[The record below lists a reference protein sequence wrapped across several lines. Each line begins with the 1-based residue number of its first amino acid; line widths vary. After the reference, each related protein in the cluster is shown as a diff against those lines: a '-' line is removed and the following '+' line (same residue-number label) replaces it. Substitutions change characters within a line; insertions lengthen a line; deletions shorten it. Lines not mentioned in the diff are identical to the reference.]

1 MKTGGKML
9 NLEEIGTI
17 LVIDDNPT
25 NLQVLYKALS
35 DRGYDVLVEM
45 DGKSGI
51 ELVKN
56 SPPDLI
62 LLDVMMPGI
71 DGFETCRRLQ
81 ADPLTK
87 EIPIIFMT
95 ALSDTVD
102 KVKGLSLG
110 AVDYISK
117 PFQQEEVLAR
127 IKVHLKLRRLSL
139 QLAEQNQQLEE
150 RVKQRTAKLYKTIEE
165 LNQTQLHLVQSEKMS
180 AIGQLI
186 AGIAHE
192 INNPVGCIV
201 GNIEEA
207 TNAIKDL
214 TEYLQ
219 LCQEKFHTPGSE
231 IERKASEI
239 DLEFL
244 IEDLPKMLFSM
255 KTGIDRIRNISTSL
269 RTFSRADSEYKVLAD
284 IREGIDST
292 LMILQHRL
300 KANNNRPA
308 IQVIKN
314 YGDTPLLKCY
324 LGQLNQVFMNVL
336 ANAIDALEEANSGR
350 TFGSFASAPNTI
362 TITTQLSDCQQDV
375 LIKIK
380 DNGQGMSEQIISHI
394 FDYSFTTK
402 AVGKGT
408 GIGLSISR
416 QVVEET
422 HGGSLTCSSVLG
434 EGTEFTIALHLK

>member
-1 MKTGGKML
+1 MS

-71 DGFETCRRLQ
+71 DGFETCSRLQ

-127 IKVHLKLRRLSL
+127 IKVHLKLRRLTL
-139 QLAEQNQQLEE
+139 QLTEQNQQLEE
-150 RVKQRTAKLYKTIEE
+150 RVEKRTAKLYRAIKE
-165 LNQTQLHLVQSEKMS
+165 LKQTQLQLVQSEKMS

-219 LCQEKFHTPGSE
+219 LCQEKCHTPGSE
-231 IERKASEI
+231 MEQKASEI
-239 DLEFL
+239 DLEFI

-255 KTGIDRIRNISTSL
+255 KTGIDRIRSISNSL

-284 IREGIDST
+284 IQEGIDST

-300 KANNNRPA
+300 KANNKRPA

-314 YGDTPLLKCY
+314 YGDIPLLKCY
-324 LGQLNQVFMNVL
+324 LGQLNQVFMNVF
-336 ANAIDALEEANSGR
+336 ANAIDALEEANIGR

-362 TITTQLSDCQQDV
+362 MITTQLSDCQRDI

-380 DNGQGMSEQIISHI
+380 DNGKGISEHIISHI

-422 HGGSLTCSSVLG
+422 HGGSLTCASVLG
-434 EGTEFTIALHLK
+434 EGTEFTIALHLE

>member
-1 MKTGGKML
+1 ML
-9 NLEEIGTI
+9 NIEEIGTI
-17 LVIDDNPT
+17 LVVDDNPT
-25 NLQVLYKALS
+25 NLQVLYQALC

-45 DGKSGI
+45 DGESGI
-51 ELVKN
+51 ELVQS

-81 ADPLTK
+81 ADPLTR

-127 IKVHLKLRRLSL
+127 IKVHLKLRRLTL
-139 QLAEQNQQLEE
+139 QLAQQNQQLEE
-150 RVKQRTAKLYKTIEE
+150 RVQKRTAKLYQTVEALK
-165 LNQTQLHLVQSEKMS
+165 QTQLQLVQSEKMS

-186 AGIAHE
+186 AGVAHE

-207 TNAIKDL
+207 NNAIEDL
-214 TEYLQ
+214 SEYLQ
-219 LCQEKFHTPGSE
+219 LCQEKCHTPGSE
-231 IERKASEI
+231 IERKALEI
-239 DLEFL
+239 DLEYL
-244 IEDLPKMLFSM
+244 VEDLPKMLFSM
-255 KTGIDRIRNISTSL
+255 KTGIERIRNISNSL
-269 RTFSRADSEYKVLAD
+269 RTFSRADSEDKVLAD

-300 KANNNRPA
+300 KANHNRPA
-308 IQVIKN
+308 IQIIKN
-314 YGDTPLLKCY
+314 YGDIPAIKCY
-324 LGQLNQVFMNVL
+324 LGQLNQVFMNVV
-336 ANAIDALEEANSGR
+336 ANAIDALEEANQGR
-350 TFGSFASAPNTI
+350 TFAAIAASPNTI
-362 TITTQLSDCQQDV
+362 AITAKLSENKRNV
-375 LIKIK
+375 LIVIK
-380 DNGQGMSEQIISHI
+380 DNGKGMSEEIRAQV

-416 QVVEET
+416 QIVEET
-422 HGGSLTCSSVLG
+422 HSGCLTCASVLG
-434 EGTEFTIALHLK
+434 EGTEFTIALPLE

>member
-1 MKTGGKML
+1 ML
-9 NLEEIGTI
+9 NFEEIGTI

-45 DGKSGI
+45 DGQSGI

-71 DGFETCRRLQ
+71 DGFETCSRLQ
-81 ADPLTK
+81 ADPITK

-139 QLAEQNQQLEE
+139 QLIEQNQQLEE
-150 RVKQRTAKLYKTIEE
+150 RVEKRTAKLYQTIKE
-165 LNQTQLHLVQSEKMS
+165 LKQTQLQLVQSEKMS

-214 TEYLQ
+214 TEYLH
-219 LCQEKFHTPGSE
+219 LCQEKCHIPGSE
-231 IERKASEI
+231 IESKALEI

-255 KTGIDRIRNISTSL
+255 KTGIDRIRNISNSL

-314 YGDTPLLKCY
+314 YGDIPLIKCY
-324 LGQLNQVFMNVL
+324 LGQLNQVFMNVV
-336 ANAIDALEEANSGR
+336 ANAIDALEEANQGR
-350 TFGSFASAPNTI
+350 TFASFAAAPNTI
-362 TITTQLSDCQQDV
+362 TITTKLSDSKEDV

-380 DNGQGMSEQIISHI
+380 DNGKGMSEEIISHI
-394 FDYSFTTK
+394 FDHSFTTK

-416 QVVEET
+416 QIVEET
-422 HGGSLTCSSVLG
+422 QGGCLTCASILG
-434 EGTEFTIALHLK
+434 EGTEFTIALHLE

>member
-1 MKTGGKML
+1 ML
-9 NLEEIGTI
+9 NFEETGTI

-25 NLQVLYKALS
+25 NLQVLYKALC

-51 ELVKN
+51 ELVKS

-71 DGFETCRRLQ
+71 DGFETCIRLQ

-165 LNQTQLHLVQSEKMS
+165 LKQTQLHLVQSEKMS

-207 TNAIKDL
+207 NNAIKDL

-219 LCQEKFHTPGSE
+219 LCQEKCHIPGSE

-255 KTGIDRIRNISTSL
+255 KSGIDRIRNISNSL

-284 IREGIDST
+284 IGEGIEST

-300 KANNNRPA
+300 KANNKRPA

-314 YGDTPLLKCY
+314 YGDIPLLKCY
-324 LGQLNQVFMNVL
+324 LGQLNQVFMNLL
-336 ANAIDALEEANSGR
+336 ANAIDALEEANQGN
-350 TFGSFASAPNTI
+350 TFEFIESRPNLI
-362 TITTQLSDCQQDV
+362 TITTQLSDCKRYI
-375 LIKIK
+375 LIKIR
-380 DNGQGMSEQIISHI
+380 DNGKGIHEEILSHI

-402 AVGKGT
+402 PVGKGT

-416 QVVEET
+416 QIVEET
-422 HGGSLTCSSVLG
+422 QGGCLTCSSVLG
-434 EGTEFTIALHLK
+434 EGTEFAIALNLE

>member
-1 MKTGGKML
+1 ML

>member
-1 MKTGGKML
+1 ML

-35 DRGYDVLVEM
+35 DRGYEVLVEM

-56 SPPDLI
+56 SPPNLI

-165 LNQTQLHLVQSEKMS
+165 LKQTQLHLVQSEKMS

>member
-1 MKTGGKML
+1 ML

-35 DRGYDVLVEM
+35 DRGYEVLVEM

-56 SPPDLI
+56 SPPNLI

-165 LNQTQLHLVQSEKMS
+165 LKQTQLHLVQSEKMS

-219 LCQEKFHTPGSE
+219 LCQEKCHIPGSE

>member
-1 MKTGGKML
+1 MF
-9 NLEEIGTI
+9 NLEERGTI

-71 DGFETCRRLQ
+71 DGFETCSRLQ
-81 ADPLTK
+81 ADPITK

-95 ALSDTVD
+95 ALSDTVN

-127 IKVHLKLRRLSL
+127 IKVHLKLRRLTL

-150 RVKQRTAKLYKTIEE
+150 RVEKRTAKLYQTIKE
-165 LNQTQLHLVQSEKMS
+165 LKQTQLQLVQSEKMS

-219 LCQEKFHTPGSE
+219 LCQEKCHTPGSE
-231 IERKASEI
+231 IEKKASEI
-239 DLEFL
+239 DLEFI
-244 IEDLPKMLFSM
+244 IEDLPEMLFSM
-255 KTGIDRIRNISTSL
+255 KTGIDRIRNISNSL

-300 KANNNRPA
+300 KANNNRPP
-308 IQVIKN
+308 IQVIKI
-314 YGDTPLLKCY
+314 YGDIPLLKCY

-336 ANAIDALEEANSGR
+336 ANAIDALEEANQGR

-362 TITTQLSDCQQDV
+362 TITTQLSDRSRDV

-380 DNGQGMSEQIISHI
+380 DNGKGMSEKIISQI

-408 GIGLSISR
+408 DIGLSISR
-416 QVVEET
+416 QIVEET
-422 HGGSLTCSSVLG
+422 HGGCLTCASVLG
-434 EGTEFTIALHLK
+434 EGTEFTIALNLE

>member
-1 MKTGGKML
+1 MKTGEKML
-9 NLEEIGTI
+9 NFEEIGTI

-71 DGFETCRRLQ
+71 DGFETCSRLQ
-81 ADPLTK
+81 ADPLIK

-127 IKVHLKLRRLSL
+127 IKVHLKLRRLTL
-139 QLAEQNQQLEE
+139 QLAQQNQQLEQ
-150 RVKQRTAKLYKTIEE
+150 RVEKRTAKLYHTIKE
-165 LNQTQLHLVQSEKMS
+165 LKQTQLQLVQSEKMS

-219 LCQEKFHTPGSE
+219 LCQEKCHIPGSQ
-231 IERKASEI
+231 IEKKASDI

-255 KTGIDRIRNISTSL
+255 KSGIERIRNISTSL

-300 KANNNRPA
+300 KANNKRPA
-308 IQVIKN
+308 IQIIKN
-314 YGDTPLLKCY
+314 YGDIPLVKCY
-324 LGQLNQVFMNVL
+324 LGQLNQVFMNVF
-336 ANAIDALEEANSGR
+336 ANAIDALEEANIGR

-362 TITTQLSDCQQDV
+362 TITTQLSDCQRDV

-380 DNGQGMSEQIISHI
+380 DNGKGMSEQIISHI

-434 EGTEFTIALHLK
+434 EGTEFTIALHLE

>member
-1 MKTGGKML
+1 ML
-9 NLEEIGTI
+9 NSEEIGTI

-71 DGFETCRRLQ
+71 DGFETCSRLQ
-81 ADPLTK
+81 ADLITK

-127 IKVHLKLRRLSL
+127 IKVHLKLRRLTL

-150 RVKQRTAKLYKTIEE
+150 RVEKRTAKLYQTIKE
-165 LNQTQLHLVQSEKMS
+165 LKQTQLQLVQSEKMS

-214 TEYLQ
+214 TEYLH
-219 LCQEKFHTPGSE
+219 LCQEKCHISGSE
-231 IERKASEI
+231 MERKALEI

-255 KTGIDRIRNISTSL
+255 KTGIERIRNISNSL

-300 KANNNRPA
+300 KANNNRPE
-308 IQVIKN
+308 IQVIKK
-314 YGDTPLLKCY
+314 YGDIPLLKCY
-324 LGQLNQVFMNVL
+324 LGQLNQVFMNVV
-336 ANAIDALEEANSGR
+336 ANAIDAVEESNQGR
-350 TFGSFASAPNTI
+350 TFSSIAAAPNTI
-362 TITTQLSDCQQDV
+362 TITTELSERQGDV

-380 DNGQGMSEQIISHI
+380 DNGKGMSEEIISHI
-394 FDYSFTTK
+394 FECSFTTK

-416 QVVEET
+416 QIVEET
-422 HGGSLTCSSVLG
+422 HGGCLTCASVLG
-434 EGTEFTIALHLK
+434 EGTEFTIALNLE

>member
-1 MKTGGKML
+1 ML
-9 NLEEIGTI
+9 NLEERGTI

-45 DGKSGI
+45 DGQSGI

-81 ADPLTK
+81 ADPLTQ

-95 ALSDTVD
+95 ALTDTVD

-127 IKVHLKLRRLSL
+127 IKVHLKLRRLTL
-139 QLAEQNQQLEE
+139 QLAEQNQQLED
-150 RVKQRTAKLYKTIEE
+150 RVEKRTAKLYETIEE
-165 LNQTQLHLVQSEKMS
+165 LKQTQLQLVQSEKMS

-201 GNIEEA
+201 GNIQEA
-207 TNAIKDL
+207 TNVIQDL
-214 TEYLQ
+214 TEYLHI
-219 LCQEKFHTPGSE
+219 CQKECQIPGSE
-231 IERKASEI
+231 IEKKAVEI

-255 KTGIDRIRNISTSL
+255 KTGIDRIRNISNSL
-269 RTFSRADSEYKVLAD
+269 RTFSRADSQYKVLAD

-300 KANNNRPA
+300 KANHHRPA
-308 IQVIKN
+308 IQIIKN
-314 YGDTPLLKCY
+314 YGDIPLVKCY

-336 ANAIDALEEANSGR
+336 ANAIDALEEANQGQ
-350 TFGSFASAPNTI
+350 TFAYIESAPNII
-362 TITTQLSDCQQDV
+362 TITTQLSNGKEDV

-380 DNGQGMSEQIISHI
+380 DNGKGMSEKIISQI

-416 QVVEET
+416 QIVEET
-422 HGGSLTCSSVLG
+422 QGGCLTCSSILG
-434 EGTEFTIALHLK
+434 EGTEFTIALHVE

>member
-1 MKTGGKML
+1 ML
-9 NLEEIGTI
+9 NFEEIGTI

-71 DGFETCRRLQ
+71 DGFETCSRLQ

-127 IKVHLKLRRLSL
+127 IKVHLKLRRLTL
-139 QLAEQNQQLEE
+139 QLAQQNQQLEQ
-150 RVKQRTAKLYKTIEE
+150 RVEKRTAKLYHTIKE
-165 LNQTQLHLVQSEKMS
+165 LKQTQLQLVQSEKMS

-219 LCQEKFHTPGSE
+219 LCQEKCHIPGSQ
-231 IERKASEI
+231 IEKKASDI

-255 KTGIDRIRNISTSL
+255 KSGIERIRNISTSL

-300 KANNNRPA
+300 KANNKRPA
-308 IQVIKN
+308 IQIIKN
-314 YGDTPLLKCY
+314 YGDIPLVKCY
-324 LGQLNQVFMNVL
+324 LGQLNQVFMNVF
-336 ANAIDALEEANSGR
+336 ANAIDALEEANIGR

-362 TITTQLSDCQQDV
+362 TITTQLSDCQRDV

-380 DNGQGMSEQIISHI
+380 DNGKGMSEQIISHI

-434 EGTEFTIALHLK
+434 EGTEFTIALHLE

>member
-1 MKTGGKML
+1 ML
-9 NLEEIGTI
+9 NFEEIGTI

-35 DRGYDVLVEM
+35 DRGYEVLVEM

-71 DGFETCRRLQ
+71 DGFETCSRLQ

-139 QLAEQNQQLEE
+139 QLTEQNQQLEE

-165 LNQTQLHLVQSEKMS
+165 LKQTQLHLVQSEKMS

-219 LCQEKFHTPGSE
+219 LCHEKCHIPGSE

-255 KTGIDRIRNISTSL
+255 KSGIERI
-269 RTFSRADSEYKVLAD
+269 
-284 IREGIDST
+284 
-292 LMILQHRL
+292 
-300 KANNNRPA
+300 
-308 IQVIKN
+308 
-314 YGDTPLLKCY
+314 PLLT
-324 LGQLNQVFMNVL
+324 
-336 ANAIDALEEANSGR
+336 S
-350 TFGSFASAPNTI
+350 
-362 TITTQLSDCQQDV
+362 
-375 LIKIK
+375 
-380 DNGQGMSEQIISHI
+380 
-394 FDYSFTTK
+394 
-402 AVGKGT
+402 
-408 GIGLSISR
+408 
-416 QVVEET
+416 
-422 HGGSLTCSSVLG
+422 
-434 EGTEFTIALHLK
+434 

>member
-1 MKTGGKML
+1 ML

-45 DGKSGI
+45 DGKSGV

-87 EIPIIFMT
+87 EIPVIFMT

-127 IKVHLKLRRLSL
+127 IKVHLRLRRLTL

-150 RVKQRTAKLYKTIEE
+150 RVEKRTAKLYETIEE
-165 LNQTQLHLVQSEKMS
+165 LKQTQLHLVQSEKMS

-201 GNIEEA
+201 GNIQEA

-219 LCQEKFHTPGSE
+219 LCEKECQIPGSE
-231 IERKASEI
+231 IEKKASDI

-244 IEDLPKMLFSM
+244 MEDLPKMLFSM
-255 KTGIDRIRNISTSL
+255 KIGIDRIRNISNSL

-300 KANNNRPA
+300 KANSCRPA
-308 IQVIKN
+308 IQIIKN
-314 YGDTPLLKCY
+314 YGDIPLLKCY

-336 ANAIDALEEANSGR
+336 ANAIDALEEANQGQ
-350 TFGSFASAPNTI
+350 TFAYIESAPNII
-362 TITTQLSDCQQDV
+362 TITTQLSNCEGDI

-380 DNGQGMSEQIISHI
+380 DNGKGMSEQIISQIYDH
-394 FDYSFTTK
+394 SFTTK

-416 QVVEET
+416 QIVEET
-422 HGGSLTCSSVLG
+422 QGGCLTCSSVLG
-434 EGTEFTIALHLK
+434 EGTEFTIALNLE

>member
-1 MKTGGKML
+1 ML
-9 NLEEIGTI
+9 NFEEIGTI

-45 DGKSGI
+45 DGKSRI

-71 DGFETCRRLQ
+71 DGFETCSRLQ

-117 PFQQEEVLAR
+117 PFQQEVLAR

-139 QLAEQNQQLEE
+139 QLTEQNQQLEE

-165 LNQTQLHLVQSEKMS
+165 LKQTQLHLVQSEKMS

-219 LCQEKFHTPGSE
+219 LCHEKCHIPGSE

-255 KTGIDRIRNISTSL
+255 KSGIERIRNISNSL

-308 IQVIKN
+308 IQVIKI
-314 YGDTPLLKCY
+314 YGNIPLIKCY

-336 ANAIDALEEANSGR
+336 ANAIDALEEANQGR
-350 TFGSFASAPNTI
+350 TFASIAAAPNTI
-362 TITTQLSDCQQDV
+362 TITTKLSDSKEDV
-375 LIKIK
+375 LIKVK
-380 DNGQGMSEQIISHI
+380 DNGKGMSEEIIAQI
-394 FDYSFTTK
+394 FDHSFTTK

-416 QVVEET
+416 QIVEET
-422 HGGSLTCSSVLG
+422 QGGCLTCASILG
-434 EGTEFTIALHLK
+434 EGTEFTIALNLE

>member
-1 MKTGGKML
+1 ML
-9 NLEEIGTI
+9 DVEEKGTI

-25 NLQVLYKALS
+25 NLKVLS
-35 DRGYDVLVEM
+35 EVVCNRGYNVLVEIN
-45 DGKSGI
+45 GKRGI
-51 ELVKN
+51 ELVKK

-62 LLDVMMPGI
+62 LLDVIMPGM
-71 DGFETCRRLQ
+71 DGFETCSRLQ
-81 ADPLTK
+81 ADPSTK

-117 PFQQEEVLAR
+117 SFEQEELLAR

-139 QLAEQNQQLEE
+139 QLAEQNQQLEQ
-150 RVKQRTAKLYKTIEE
+150 RVEKRTAKLSQTVEE
-165 LNQTQLHLVQSEKMS
+165 LKQTQLQLVQSEKMS

-186 AGIAHE
+186 AGVAHE

-201 GNIEEA
+201 GNIDEA
-207 TNAIKDL
+207 TTAIKDL

-219 LCQEKFHTPGSE
+219 LCMEKCQTPGSE
-231 IERKASEI
+231 IEKKASEI
-239 DLEFL
+239 DLEFI

-255 KTGIDRIRNISTSL
+255 KTGIDRIANISSSL

-300 KANNNRPA
+300 KANNNRPT

-314 YGDTPLLKCY
+314 YGDIPSVKCY

-336 ANAIDALEEANSGR
+336 ANAIDAIEEANQDR
-350 TFGSFASAPNTI
+350 TFAEIKAAPNII
-362 TITTQLSDCQQDV
+362 TVTTQLSEGERDV

-380 DNGQGMSEQIISHI
+380 DNGKGMSEEIKSQI
-394 FDYSFTTK
+394 FDHSFTTK

-416 QVVEET
+416 QIVEET
-422 HGGSLTCSSVLG
+422 QGGSLTCDSVLG
-434 EGTEFTIALHLK
+434 EGTEFTIALHLE

>member
-1 MKTGGKML
+1 ML

-71 DGFETCRRLQ
+71 DGFETCHRLQ

-102 KVKGLSLG
+102 KVKCLSLG

-127 IKVHLKLRRLSL
+127 IKVHLKLRRLTL
-139 QLAEQNQQLEE
+139 QLAQQNQQLEE
-150 RVKQRTAKLYKTIEE
+150 RVEKRTAKLYQTIKE
-165 LNQTQLHLVQSEKMS
+165 LKQTQLQLVQSEKMS

-308 IQVIKN
+308 IQLIKN
-314 YGDTPLLKCY
+314 YGDIPLLKCY
-324 LGQLNQVFMNVL
+324 LGQLNQVFMNVV
-336 ANAIDALEEANSGR
+336 ANAIDALEEANIGR

-434 EGTEFTIALHLK
+434 EGTEFTIALHLE

>member
-1 MKTGGKML
+1 ML
-9 NLEEIGTI
+9 NFEEIGTI

-35 DRGYDVLVEM
+35 DRGYEVLVEM

-71 DGFETCRRLQ
+71 DGFETCSRLQ

-139 QLAEQNQQLEE
+139 QLTEQNQQLEE

-165 LNQTQLHLVQSEKMS
+165 LKQTQLHLVQSEKMS

-207 TNAIKDL
+207 TNTIKDL
-214 TEYLQ
+214 TEYL
-219 LCQEKFHTPGSE
+219 
-231 IERKASEI
+231 
-239 DLEFL
+239 
-244 IEDLPKMLFSM
+244 
-255 KTGIDRIRNISTSL
+255 
-269 RTFSRADSEYKVLAD
+269 
-284 IREGIDST
+284 
-292 LMILQHRL
+292 
-300 KANNNRPA
+300 
-308 IQVIKN
+308 
-314 YGDTPLLKCY
+314 
-324 LGQLNQVFMNVL
+324 
-336 ANAIDALEEANSGR
+336 
-350 TFGSFASAPNTI
+350 
-362 TITTQLSDCQQDV
+362 
-375 LIKIK
+375 
-380 DNGQGMSEQIISHI
+380 
-394 FDYSFTTK
+394 
-402 AVGKGT
+402 
-408 GIGLSISR
+408 
-416 QVVEET
+416 
-422 HGGSLTCSSVLG
+422 
-434 EGTEFTIALHLK
+434 